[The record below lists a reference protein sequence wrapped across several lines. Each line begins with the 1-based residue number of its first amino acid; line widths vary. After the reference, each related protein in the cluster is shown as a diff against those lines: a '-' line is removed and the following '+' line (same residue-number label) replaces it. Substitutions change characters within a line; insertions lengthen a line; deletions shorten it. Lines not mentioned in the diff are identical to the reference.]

1 MYLIGTYRDILKVTL
16 ITMFLFTLCGKTQ
29 NFSKTRLTFTFSQH
43 YLNRRNK
50 YICWDYL
57 QLQIYIYIKCGSIY
71 CSSRTENKPHCVCLI
86 CF

>member
-16 ITMFLFTLCGKTQ
+16 ITMFLFPLCGKTQ

-57 QLQIYIYIKCGSIY
+57 QLQIYIYILSVEVFTVAAGQKINH
-71 CSSRTENKPHCVCLI
+71 TVCV
-86 CF
+86 